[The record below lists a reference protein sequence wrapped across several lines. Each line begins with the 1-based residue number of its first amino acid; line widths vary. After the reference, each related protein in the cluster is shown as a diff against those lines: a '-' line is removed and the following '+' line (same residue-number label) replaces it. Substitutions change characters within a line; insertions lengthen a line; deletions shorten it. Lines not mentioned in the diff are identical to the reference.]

1 MFFFCRYKLE
11 KSFTL
16 GFKGYLAEADVVGV
30 IHDVSNV
37 HLRDY
42 LDIKLI
48 RLLEEAKN
56 KPSFLVLNKVS
67 EKIRFVLFNIKNGF
81 IL

>member
-1 MFFFCRYKLE
+1 MYKQRHICRYNLE

-16 GFKGYLAEADVVGV
+16 GFKRYLAEADVIGV
-30 IHDVSNV
+30 IHDVGNV
-37 HLRDY
+37 YLRDR

-56 KPSFLVLNKVS
+56 KPSFLVLNKVV
-67 EKIRFVLFNIKNGF
+67 F
-81 IL
+81 